1 MKMNNSKNLIEE
13 YDKIRFKKNKQYLS
27 IKDFKD
33 EDKEKVVLFAV
44 AEYIPRVWR
53 DLDYLLELDKETQIT
68 SRATKLNSN
77 SRKLNVIP
85 TYEALLYDNDQDFD
99 FLDKLTEVILGVI
112 RNLLKGSKNK
122 VERTLNTLENEKGR
136 LMIAIVSAYCLG
148 EELIRKFGT
157 IETSKKLEV
166 TIRAKKAY
174 EEELREIFKTYEFD
188 EAIEYFKDKIREYGN
203 NFLVTKNEI
212 SQLVTEEFLYTIADK
227 NSIDRFLSGI
237 SDKVREEITR
247 QPRLL
252 YDDEF

>member
-1 MKMNNSKNLIEE
+1 MNDNRKLIEE
-13 YDKIRFKKNKQYLS
+13 YDRIRFKKGKQYLS

-44 AEYIPRVWR
+44 AEYIPRVWK
-53 DLDYLLELDKETQIT
+53 DLDNLLNLDKETQIT

-77 SRKLNVIP
+77 SRRLNIIP
-85 TYEALLYDNDQDFD
+85 TYEALLLDDDQDFD
-99 FLDKLTEVILGVI
+99 FLDKLVEVILGVI
-112 RNLLKGSKNK
+112 RNLLKGSKKK

-136 LMIAIVSAYCLG
+136 LMIAVVSAYCLG

-157 IETSKKLEV
+157 IEASKKLEV
-166 TIRAKKAY
+166 TIKAKKAY
-174 EEELREIFKTYEFD
+174 EEELREIFRRYEFD
-188 EAIEYFKDKIREYGN
+188 EAVKYFKDKINKYGN
-203 NFLVTKNEI
+203 TFLVNRAEV

-227 NSIDRFLSGI
+227 KSVDRFLSGI